1 VFLDFPDVRLAEYV
15 PQAVDE
21 VVNLILSTG
30 ANVIYAPHPGEYHPD
45 HRAANKIARLAAW
58 NAMYLHGHKIEFNS
72 QVCFVLRPLFHTDH
86 IRVTKTKL
94 TNAM

>member
-1 VFLDFPDVRLAEYV
+1 MFLDFPDARLAEYV

-21 VVNLILSTG
+21 VVNLILSTE

-45 HRAANKIARLAAW
+45 HRAANKITRPAAW
-58 NAMYLHGHKIEFNS
+58 NAMYLHGHKIEFNFS
-72 QVCFVLRPLFHTDH
+72 GLLCRPLFHTDH